1 MFGGACGGRKNRAIH
16 FGHPMRIFES
26 DPEIRAEFE
35 KLQEKFLENAV
46 RDVSEV
52 FRILDEAGGSCP
64 TGESGSILRRISHGL
79 RGAGGS
85 YGFDDVTSSAG
96 QLEEA
101 YLAEAPGPTLREA
114 ASMLDAA
121 VQNAKRFVSAR
132 ARV

>member
-1 MFGGACGGRKNRAIH
+1 MFEN
-16 FGHPMRIFES
+16 

-35 KLQEKFLENAV
+35 KLQEKFLENAA

-64 TGESGSILRRISHGL
+64 TGESGSTLRRISHGL

-96 QLEEA
+96 ELEEA
-101 YLAEAPGPTLREA
+101 YLAEAPATALRAA
-114 ASMLDAA
+114 ASMLDTA
-121 VQNAKRFVSAR
+121 VQNAKRFVSGR